1 LTGSAFFEAPVSA
14 VIQRNDMHRQR
25 ITRVIFHTADKV
37 NKR

>member
-1 LTGSAFFEAPVSA
+1 GSAFFEASVGA

-25 ITRVIFHTADKV
+25 ITRRLFHTADKV